1 MGEGGYRQINKSLN
15 VCAFEDYLS
24 TQQSVLPKLDDVEQ
38 LTPLVLRVLG
48 QNAGKVMR
56 HFLPSTPICSLTLTL
71 LLVHTS
77 GYQHVHHWDWPLETY
92 YRHRPRHPTMG
103 RLDLF
108 HPHHLVHHP
117 IPRFPHPLAR

>member
-48 QNAGKVMR
+48 QNAGKVIR
-56 HFLPSTPICSLTLTL
+56 HFSSLKPICSLTHVFLSSHFRVPTRTL
-71 LLVHTS
+71 L
-77 GYQHVHHWDWPLETY
+77 G
-92 YRHRPRHPTMG
+92 
-103 RLDLF
+103 
-108 HPHHLVHHP
+108 
-117 IPRFPHPLAR
+117 LAP

>member
-48 QNAGKVMR
+48 QNAGKVNAPFFSIEAYLLSHSR
-56 HFLPSTPICSLTLTL
+56 CSSSHFKVPTRTSL
-71 LLVHTS
+71 
-77 GYQHVHHWDWPLETY
+77 
-92 YRHRPRHPTMG
+92 G
-103 RLDLF
+103 RG
-108 HPHHLVHHP
+108 P
-117 IPRFPHPLAR
+117 